1 MPNYPYRCVDCKK
14 RFEIYLS
21 FSEYG
26 THPVACPNCGSQNI
40 ERRISRIRI
49 LRSEESRLDNL
60 SDFDNLDGLD
70 DDPRALARM
79 MRKMSQEMGEDAQPE
94 INEVVDRLE
103 AGQSPEEIEA
113 AIPDLDAG
121 GGFNPGLDDFGD

>member
-1 MPNYPYRCVDCKK
+1 MPNYPYRCVACKK
-14 RFEIYLS
+14 KFEIYQS
-21 FSEYG
+21 YSKYG
-26 THPVACPNCGSQNI
+26 THPVVCPNCGSQNI

-49 LRSEESRLDNL
+49 SRSEESRLDNL
-60 SDFDNLDGLD
+60 SDFDNLDGLE
-70 DDPRALARM
+70 DDPRALGRM

-113 AIPDLDAG
+113 AIPGIDDG